1 MRSDMPAMEV
11 KLWSRLKTMRAEGYR
26 FRRQAPFR
34 GYYLD
39 FVCYTRRLVVEV
51 DGGQHGE
58 DEARLHDAVRDAV
71 LRREGFV
78 VLRFWN
84 SAVRENIDG
93 VMLDIHPALAARPL
107 HRPAGA
113 PPVRPSAG
121 HPPHA
126 GRETG

>member
-1 MRSDMPAMEV
+1 MEV
-11 KLWSRLKTMRAEGYR
+11 KLWSRLKKLRSEGYR

-39 FVCYTRRLVVEV
+39 FVCFTRRLVIEV

-58 DEARLHDAVRDAV
+58 DEARTHDEVRDAV
-71 LRREGFV
+71 LRREGFR
-78 VLRFWN
+78 VLRFWT

-93 VMLDIHPALAARPL
+93 VMLTIQSALAERQVY
-107 HRPAGA
+107 RPAGD

-126 GRETG
+126 GRETT

>member
-1 MRSDMPAMEV
+1 MRSDLPAMEV
-11 KLWSRLKTMRAEGYR
+11 KLWSRLKKMRAEGYR

-39 FVCYTRRLVVEV
+39 FVCYTRRLVIEV

-71 LRREGFV
+71 LRREGFM
-78 VLRFWN
+78 VLRF
-84 SAVRENIDG
+84 STTAVRENIDG
-93 VMLDIHPALAARPL
+93 VMLGIQAALVDQPVY
-107 HRPAGA
+107 RPAGA